1 MLVET
6 THVTEYEYY
15 IGHVKAYGHGL
26 RSADLRPAVA
36 LATADCV
43 MRSTTWD
50 MVHRSTCIHRKP
62 MHKTGLSVSRI
73 TPKVVDEL

>member
-15 IGHVKAYGHGL
+15 VGHVKAYQGHGL

-43 MRSTTWD
+43 MRSTT
-50 MVHRSTCIHRKP
+50 
-62 MHKTGLSVSRI
+62 
-73 TPKVVDEL
+73 